1 MHHGVD
7 LQVTPRRVSCI
18 VDGWGRHGLDLPG
31 RFGAALFLAS
41 VALVLFAPPARS
53 AEPSL
58 DQLMTQLLHP
68 DTVMRD
74 AALREVVRRDERA
87 AIPALIDLLYLDIFL
102 GSSAADAL
110 ERLSGQSS
118 GHDWRRWVEWLAE
131 REDLRP
137 HRGYAAWKAALFQRI
152 DPAFGEF
159 LYAGVKHRARLEEIQ
174 WGGVRKDGI
183 PALTNPRHVPARAAT
198 YLSPD
203 ELVLGL
209 VVRGEAR
216 AYPLRIMDWHEMAN
230 DVVGG
235 VPISIAY

>member
-1 MHHGVD
+1 MGRQVRRFAVFLVLACAAVAASAPCAESALPTVD
-7 LQVTPRRVSCI
+7 ELMGQLLYPDTATRQVALRQI
-18 VDGWGRHGLDLPG
+18 VQRGERTAVPGLIDILV
-31 RFGAALFLAS
+31 FDLFLDSS
-41 VALVLFAPPARS
+41 VTNALSRI
-53 AEPSL
+53 
-58 DQLMTQLLHP
+58 T
-68 DTVMRD
+68 
-74 AALREVVRRDERA
+74 
-87 AIPALIDLLYLDIFL
+87 
-102 GSSAADAL
+102 
-110 ERLSGQSS
+110 GQTF

-131 REDLRP
+131 REDVRP
-137 HRGYAAWKAALFQRI
+137 HRDYAAWKGALLQRI

-183 PALTNPRHVPARAAT
+183 PALTNPRHVPAGAAT
-198 YLSPD
+198 YLTPD

>member
-1 MHHGVD
+1 MNHGVD
-7 LQVTPRRVSCI
+7 PQVTPRRVSRTI
-18 VDGWGRHGLDLPG
+18 GWWRRHRADLLRRIAVAVP
-31 RFGAALFLAS
+31 LAS
-41 VALVLFAPPARS
+41 VVLASLASPSRP
-53 AEPSL
+53 AEPAL
-58 DQLMTQLLHP
+58 DQLMSQLLHA
-68 DTVMRD
+68 DTVVRD
-74 AALREVVRRDERA
+74 TALREVARSGDRT

-102 GSSAADAL
+102 DSSAADAL
-110 ERLSGQSS
+110 ERLSGQSF

-137 HRGYAAWKAALFQRI
+137 HGGYPAWKATLFQRI

-159 LYAGVKHRARLEEIQ
+159 LYVGVKHRARLEEIQ

-183 PALTNPRHVPARAAT
+183 PALTNPRHVPARTAT

-209 VVRGEAR
+209 MVRGEAR

-230 DVVGG
+230 DIVAG

>member
-1 MHHGVD
+1 MD
-7 LQVTPRRVSCI
+7 RRIAC
-18 VDGWGRHGLDLPG
+18 L
-31 RFGAALFLAS
+31 
-41 VALVLFAPPARS
+41 ALVLLLAATLPGIAPGAES
-53 AEPSL
+53 AEPTV
-58 DQLMTQLLHP
+58 DALMTQLIHP
-68 DTVMRD
+68 DAVTRE
-74 AALREVVRRDERA
+74 AALRDIVRRGERA
-87 AIPALIDLLYLDIFL
+87 AIPGLIDILYFDVFQDSTLVNAL
-102 GSSAADAL
+102 GGLAGHAF
-110 ERLSGQSS
+110 

-131 REDLRP
+131 REDVRP
-137 HRGYAAWKAALFQRI
+137 HGDYPAWKAGLLQRI

-159 LYAGVKHRARLEEIQ
+159 LYPGVKHRARLEEIQ

-183 PALTNPRHVPARAAT
+183 PALTNPRHVPARAAA
-198 YLSPD
+198 YLTPD

>member
-1 MHHGVD
+1 MDGRISWLALALLLAGASLSPGVSIA
-7 LQVTPRRVSCI
+7 V
-18 VDGWGRHGLDLPG
+18 G
-31 RFGAALFLAS
+31 
-41 VALVLFAPPARS
+41 
-53 AEPSL
+53 AEPTV
-58 DQLMTQLLHP
+58 DELMTRLLHP
-68 DTVMRD
+68 DTVTRE
-74 AALREVVRRDERA
+74 AALREIVRRGERTA
-87 AIPALIDLLYLDIFL
+87 VPGLIDVLHFDVFQDSTLANAL
-102 GSSAADAL
+102 GTL
-110 ERLSGQSS
+110 TGQAF

-131 REDLRP
+131 REDVRP
-137 HRGYAAWKAALFQRI
+137 HGDYAAWKAGLLQRI

-159 LYAGVKHRARLEEIQ
+159 LYPGVKHRARLEEIQ

-198 YLSPD
+198 YLTPD

-209 VVRGEAR
+209 VVRAEAR

>member
-1 MHHGVD
+1 MNQLVPE
-7 LQVTPRRVSCI
+7 VTAVRGPVNAWLRR
-18 VDGWGRHGLDLPG
+18 RAPALLLAA
-31 RFGAALFLAS
+31 AALTAI
-41 VALVLFAPPARS
+41 PPGAES
-53 AEPSL
+53 AEPTV
-58 DQLMTQLLHP
+58 DTLMTQLIHP
-68 DTVMRD
+68 DVVTRE
-74 AALREVVRRDERA
+74 AALRDIVRRGERT
-87 AIPALIDLLYLDIFL
+87 AIPGLIDILYFDLFLDSTVANAL
-102 GSSAADAL
+102 GGL
-110 ERLSGQSS
+110 TGQVF

-131 REDLRP
+131 REDVRP
-137 HRGYAAWKAALFQRI
+137 HSDYAAWKAGLLQRI

-183 PALTNPRHVPARAAT
+183 PALTNPRHVPARAAA
-198 YLSPD
+198 YLTPD

>member
-1 MHHGVD
+1 MD
-7 LQVTPRRVSCI
+7 RRTSRLAC
-18 VDGWGRHGLDLPG
+18 LL
-31 RFGAALFLAS
+31 LLAS
-41 VALVLFAPPARS
+41 ASLFPGAS
-53 AEPSL
+53 IGEGAEPSV
-58 DQLMTQLLHP
+58 DALMTQLLHSDP
-68 DTVMRD
+68 VTRES
-74 AALREVVRRDERA
+74 ALREIVRRGERTA
-87 AIPALIDLLYLDIFL
+87 VPGLIDLLYFDVFLDSTLANAL
-102 GSSAADAL
+102 GGL
-110 ERLSGQSS
+110 TGQAF

-131 REDLRP
+131 REDMRP
-137 HRGYAAWKAALFQRI
+137 HGDYAGWKGVLLQRI

-183 PALTNPRHVPARAAT
+183 PALTNPRHIPATAAT
-198 YLSPD
+198 YLTHD

>member
-1 MHHGVD
+1 MGRLTATQRLGAFVAD
-7 LQVTPRRVSCI
+7 LT
-18 VDGWGRHGLDLPG
+18 
-31 RFGAALFLAS
+31 
-41 VALVLFAPPARS
+41 
-53 AEPSL
+53 
-58 DQLMTQLLHP
+58 
-68 DTVMRD
+68 
-74 AALREVVRRDERA
+74 
-87 AIPALIDLLYLDIFL
+87 Y
-102 GSSAADAL
+102 DAL
-110 ERLSGQSS
+110 PAEARAKTKLCLLDGVANALGGLTGQAF

-131 REDLRP
+131 REDVHP
-137 HRGYAAWKAALFQRI
+137 HRDYAAWKASLLQRI

-159 LYAGVKHRARLEEIQ
+159 LYPGVKHRARLEEIQ

-198 YLSPD
+198 YLTPD

>member
-1 MHHGVD
+1 MTALTNLREMLMDPTIRGDTVRFRIG
-7 LQVTPRRVSCI
+7 LGALLGLVSAVFLTPA
-18 VDGWGRHGLDLPG
+18 
-31 RFGAALFLAS
+31 GAAGE
-41 VALVLFAPPARS
+41 VPALDA
-53 AEPSL
+53 
-58 DQLMTQLLHP
+58 LMSELLRPETAH
-68 DTVMRD
+68 RE
-74 AALREVVRRDERA
+74 AALREIVRRGERA
-87 AIPALIDLLYLDIFL
+87 AIPGLIDILRFDLFLD
-102 GSSAADAL
+102 SSVADAL
-110 ERLSGQSS
+110 GRLSGQSF
-118 GHDWRRWVEWLAE
+118 GHDWPRWVEWLAE

-137 HRGYAAWKAALFQRI
+137 HPAYAEWKGALFRLI

-183 PALTNPRHVPARAAT
+183 PALTNPRLVPAAKAT
-198 YLSPD
+198 YLGPD

-209 VVRGEAR
+209 VVRGAAR

>member
-1 MHHGVD
+1 MD
-7 LQVTPRRVSCI
+7 RRISC
-18 VDGWGRHGLDLPG
+18 L
-31 RFGAALFLAS
+31 
-41 VALVLFAPPARS
+41 ALVLLLAAATLPVIAPSAES
-53 AEPSL
+53 AEPTV
-58 DQLMTQLLHP
+58 DALMTQLIHP
-68 DTVMRD
+68 DAVTRE
-74 AALREVVRRDERA
+74 AALRDIVRRGERA
-87 AIPALIDLLYLDIFL
+87 AIPGLIDILYFDVFQDSTL
-102 GSSAADAL
+102 ANAL
-110 ERLSGQSS
+110 RGLTGHAF

-131 REDLRP
+131 REDVRP
-137 HRGYAAWKAALFQRI
+137 HGDYAAWKAGLLQRI
-152 DPAFGEF
+152 DPGFGEF
-159 LYAGVKHRARLEEIQ
+159 LYPGVKHRARLEEIQ

-198 YLSPD
+198 YLTPD

>member
-1 MHHGVD
+1 MDRSVWKMIGV
-7 LQVTPRRVSCI
+7 VVS
-18 VDGWGRHGLDLPG
+18 WLLTA
-31 RFGAALFLAS
+31 AALA
-41 VALVLFAPPARS
+41 VPAPPAES
-53 AEPSL
+53 ATPTL
-58 DQLMTQLLHP
+58 DQLMVQLLHP
-68 DTVMRD
+68 DTVTRES
-74 AALREVVRRDERA
+74 ALRDIVRRGERA
-87 AIPALIDLLYLDIFL
+87 AVPGLIDVLNFDLFLDSSVTSAL
-102 GSSAADAL
+102 GGL
-110 ERLSGQSS
+110 TGQAF

-131 REDLRP
+131 RADVRP
-137 HRGYAAWKAALFQRI
+137 HRDYAAWKAALFQLI

-198 YLSPD
+198 YLTPD

>member
-1 MHHGVD
+1 V
-7 LQVTPRRVSCI
+7 
-18 VDGWGRHGLDLPG
+18 
-31 RFGAALFLAS
+31 
-41 VALVLFAPPARS
+41 RS
-53 AEPSL
+53 A
-58 DQLMTQLLHP
+58 
-68 DTVMRD
+68 
-74 AALREVVRRDERA
+74 
-87 AIPALIDLLYLDIFL
+87 L
-102 GSSAADAL
+102 GGL
-110 ERLSGQSS
+110 TGQAF

-131 REDLRP
+131 REDVRP
-137 HRGYAAWKAALFQRI
+137 HRDYTAWKASLLQRI
-152 DPAFGEF
+152 DPTFGEF
-159 LYAGVKHRARLEEIQ
+159 LYPGVKHRARLEEIQ

-198 YLSPD
+198 YLTPD

>member
-1 MHHGVD
+1 MDRSV
-7 LQVTPRRVSCI
+7 RRMIGAVLT
-18 VDGWGRHGLDLPG
+18 GL
-31 RFGAALFLAS
+31 LAS
-41 VALVLFAPPARS
+41 VALAVLAPVAES
-53 AEPSL
+53 ATPTL
-58 DQLMTQLLHP
+58 DQLMAQLLHP
-68 DTVMRD
+68 DTVTRE
-74 AALREVVRRDERA
+74 AALRDIVRRGERA
-87 AIPALIDLLYLDIFL
+87 AIPGLIDVLNFDLFLDSSVTSAL
-102 GSSAADAL
+102 GG
-110 ERLSGQSS
+110 LSGQAF

-131 REDLRP
+131 RADVRP
-137 HRGYAAWKAALFQRI
+137 HPDYAAWKAALFQLI

-198 YLSPD
+198 YLTPD

>member
-1 MHHGVD
+1 MSQSIRRDTILGVTVV
-7 LQVTPRRVSCI
+7 L
-18 VDGWGRHGLDLPG
+18 GWLAV
-31 RFGAALFLAS
+31 AATAT
-41 VALVLFAPPARS
+41 PARG

-58 DQLMTQLLHP
+58 DQLMPRLLHSEAAF
-68 DTVMRD
+68 RE
-74 AALREVVRRDERA
+74 AALRDIVRRGERA
-87 AIPALIDLLYLDIFL
+87 AIPGLIDILRFDLFLD
-102 GSSAADAL
+102 SSVANAL
-110 ERLSGQSS
+110 DRLSGQSF

-131 REDLRP
+131 REDVRP
-137 HRGYAAWKAALFQRI
+137 HPDYVAWKAALFQRI

-159 LYAGVKHRARLEEIQ
+159 LYPGVKHRARVEEIQ

-198 YLSPD
+198 YLTPD

-235 VPISIAY
+235 VPISLAY

>member
-1 MHHGVD
+1 MNQGVD
-7 LQVTPRRVSCI
+7 PQVAPRRVSPAS
-18 VDGWGRHGLDLPG
+18 GWWGRYRVALLRRIGVALP
-31 RFGAALFLAS
+31 LAS
-41 VALVLFAPPARS
+41 VVLASLAFPARS
-53 AEPSL
+53 AEPAL
-58 DQLMTQLLHP
+58 DQLMSDLVHP
-68 DTVMRD
+68 DTVVRD
-74 AALREVVRRDERA
+74 TALREVVRRGDRT
-87 AIPALIDLLYLDIFL
+87 AIPALIDLVYFDIFL
-102 GSSAADAL
+102 DSSGTDAL
-110 ERLSGQSS
+110 ERLSGQSF

-131 REDLRP
+131 RDDLRP
-137 HRGYAAWKAALFQRI
+137 HGGYAAWKTALFERI

-183 PALTNPRHVPARAAT
+183 PALTNPRHVPARTAT

>member
-1 MHHGVD
+1 MD
-7 LQVTPRRVSCI
+7 RRIARVA
-18 VDGWGRHGLDLPG
+18 LMLLLA
-31 RFGAALFLAS
+31 AALPAI
-41 VALVLFAPPARS
+41 APRAGS
-53 AEPSL
+53 AEPTL
-58 DQLMTQLLHP
+58 DALMTQLLDP
-68 DTVMRD
+68 DTATRE
-74 AALREVVRRDERA
+74 AALRDIARRGERA
-87 AIPALIDLLYLDIFL
+87 AIPGLIDLLPFDVFQDSTLANAL
-102 GSSAADAL
+102 GGL
-110 ERLSGQSS
+110 TGQAF

-131 REDLRP
+131 REDVRP
-137 HRGYAAWKAALFQRI
+137 HGDYAAWKAGLLQRI

-159 LYAGVKHRARLEEIQ
+159 LYPGVKHRARLEEIQ

-198 YLSPD
+198 YLTPD

>member
-1 MHHGVD
+1 MNQ
-7 LQVTPRRVSCI
+7 LILEVTAVLGPASARLRR
-18 VDGWGRHGLDLPG
+18 LAPALLLAA
-31 RFGAALFLAS
+31 AALTAI
-41 VALVLFAPPARS
+41 APGAES
-53 AEPSL
+53 AEPTV
-58 DQLMTQLLHP
+58 DALMTRLLRP
-68 DTVMRD
+68 DTFTRE
-74 AALREVVRRDERA
+74 AALRDIVRRAERT
-87 AIPALIDLLYLDIFL
+87 AIPGLIDILYFDLFLDSTL
-102 GSSAADAL
+102 AHAL
-110 ERLSGQSS
+110 VGLTGQAF

-131 REDLRP
+131 REDVRP
-137 HRGYAAWKAALFQRI
+137 HRDYAAWKAALFQRI

-159 LYAGVKHRARLEEIQ
+159 LYPGVKHRARLEEIQ

-198 YLSPD
+198 YLTPD

-230 DVVGG
+230 AVVGG

>member
-1 MHHGVD
+1 MD
-7 LQVTPRRVSCI
+7 RRISCLAL
-18 VDGWGRHGLDLPG
+18 VVLLAVPALPG
-31 RFGAALFLAS
+31 IVPGAE
-41 VALVLFAPPARS
+41 S
-53 AEPSL
+53 AKPTV
-58 DQLMTQLLHP
+58 DRLMTQLIHP
-68 DTVMRD
+68 DPVIRE
-74 AALREVVRRDERA
+74 AALRDIVRRGERS
-87 AIPALIDLLYLDIFL
+87 AIPGLIDLLYFDVFQDSTL
-102 GSSAADAL
+102 ANAL
-110 ERLSGQSS
+110 AGLAGHAF

-131 REDLRP
+131 REDVRP
-137 HRGYAAWKAALFQRI
+137 HGDYAAWKAGLLQRI

-159 LYAGVKHRARLEEIQ
+159 LYPGVKHRARLEEIQ

-183 PALTNPRHVPARAAT
+183 PALTNPRHVPARAAG
-198 YLSPD
+198 YLTPD

>member
-1 MHHGVD
+1 MGRQVRRFAVFLVLACAAVAASAPCAESALPTVD
-7 LQVTPRRVSCI
+7 ELMGQLLYPDTATRQVALRQI
-18 VDGWGRHGLDLPG
+18 VQRGERTAVPGLIDILV
-31 RFGAALFLAS
+31 FDLFLDSS
-41 VALVLFAPPARS
+41 VTNALN
-53 AEPSL
+53 
-58 DQLMTQLLHP
+58 
-68 DTVMRD
+68 
-74 AALREVVRRDERA
+74 
-87 AIPALIDLLYLDIFL
+87 
-102 GSSAADAL
+102 
-110 ERLSGQSS
+110 RLTGQAF
-118 GHDWRRWVEWLAE
+118 GHDWRLWVEWLAE

-137 HRGYAAWKAALFQRI
+137 HRDYAAWKGALLQRI

-183 PALTNPRHVPARAAT
+183 PALTNPRHVPAGAAT
-198 YLSPD
+198 YLTPD

-209 VVRGEAR
+209 VVRGDAR

>member
-1 MHHGVD
+1 MSQSIRRDTILGVTVV
-7 LQVTPRRVSCI
+7 L
-18 VDGWGRHGLDLPG
+18 GWLAV
-31 RFGAALFLAS
+31 AATAT
-41 VALVLFAPPARS
+41 PARG

-58 DQLMTQLLHP
+58 DQLMTRLLHSEAAF
-68 DTVMRD
+68 RE
-74 AALREVVRRDERA
+74 AALRDIVRRGERA
-87 AIPALIDLLYLDIFL
+87 AIPGLIDILRFDLFLD
-102 GSSAADAL
+102 SSVANAL
-110 ERLSGQSS
+110 DRLSGQSF

-131 REDLRP
+131 REDVRP
-137 HRGYAAWKAALFQRI
+137 HPEYAAWKGALFQLI

-159 LYAGVKHRARLEEIQ
+159 LYPGVKHRARVEEIQ

-198 YLSPD
+198 YLTPD

-235 VPISIAY
+235 VPISMAY